1 MRNKLFM
8 VLLGCRPE
16 GRLTEQHD
24 IFFGVAPDL
33 KSLVPQMKKFW
44 PGVSLHIDAYRCIER
59 VGDYTI
65 SIDNIVDGDDSTG
78 DLSLF
83 FINLGAYMPPEF
95 EEYHRKLLVVTDS
108 IATAIGQAKKDSFY
122 IDGQAF
128 GDATRSHID
137 DKFEV
142 DEIVNVNELIKD
154 HTIRISKFAGDGLKT
169 DETGIGYIPFSKL

>member
-1 MRNKLFM
+1 M

-33 KSLVPQMKKFW
+33 KSLVPKMKKFW

-65 SIDNIVDGDDSTG
+65 CIDNIMDSDASTG
-78 DLSLF
+78 DVSLF

-95 EEYHRKLLVVTDS
+95 EEYHRKLLVVTDNIS
-108 IATAIGQAKKDSFY
+108 SAIAQAKKDLFY
-122 IDGQAF
+122 IDGQVF

-142 DEIVNVNELIKD
+142 DEIINVNELIKD
-154 HTIRISKFAGDGLKT
+154 HSIRISKFAGDDAIT